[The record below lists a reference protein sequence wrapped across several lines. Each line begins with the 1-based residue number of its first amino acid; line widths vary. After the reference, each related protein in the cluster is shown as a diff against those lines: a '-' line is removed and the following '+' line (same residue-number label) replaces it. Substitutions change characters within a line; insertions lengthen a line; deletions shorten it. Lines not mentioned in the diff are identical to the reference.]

1 MSWLS
6 KALGKSKRKG
16 TGIFSWGSSPTV
28 RSMVSQIPLA
38 GALLNAGLG
47 ALSKSS
53 GKAQRT
59 ATSAKTGDKWM
70 HISDN

>member
-6 KALGKSKRKG
+6 KALGKSKSKG

-38 GALLNAGLG
+38 GPLLNAGLG
-47 ALSKSS
+47 ALSKGS
-53 GKAQRT
+53 GKAQRE
-59 ATSAKTGDKWM
+59 ATSAKTGASWI
-70 HISDN
+70 HIS

>member
-6 KALGKSKRKG
+6 KAIGKSKSKG

-28 RSMVSQIPLA
+28 RAMISKIPLA
-38 GALLNAGLG
+38 GDLLNAGLG

-59 ATSAKTGDKWM
+59 ATSAKTGESWI
-70 HISDN
+70 HIS

>member
-6 KALGKSKRKG
+6 KAIGKSKSKG
-16 TGIFSWGSSPTV
+16 TGIYSWGNSPTV
-28 RSMVSQIPLA
+28 RAMVSHIPGA
-38 GALLNAGLG
+38 GPLLSAGLG

-59 ATSAKTGDKWM
+59 ATSAKTGASWI
-70 HISDN
+70 HIS

>member
-28 RSMVSQIPLA
+28 RAMVSQIPLA
-38 GALLNAGLG
+38 GNLLNAGLQS
-47 ALSKSS
+47 LSKGS
-53 GKAQRT
+53 GKAQRQ
-59 ATSAKTGDKWM
+59 ATSAKTGRGWI